1 MEFLGICRFSV
12 IKNGYHWDFP
22 GSPVVKISPA
32 NAGSGDLIPGWGAKI
47 PHALWP
53 KKQNIKQKQYC
64 NKFSRDFKMVYIQKK
79 FFLMATILKPQCHF
93 FCKALCELSAHYAPI
108 RFWTY
113 FYCCSIT
120 KSCLT
125 RCNPMDGSKPGLPVP
140 HYLLEFAQVHV
151 QWIGDAIQPSHP
163 LPPSSPFA
171 FNPSQHH
178 GLFQWVGSLNQVAK
192 VLELQ
197 LQSFE
202 CMHIK
207 GWFPLELTGLISLQ
221 SKGLSK
227 VFSSSTIQ
235 KHRFFGI

>member
-1 MEFLGICRFSV
+1 M
-12 IKNGYHWDFP
+12 
-22 GSPVVKISPA
+22 VKTLPS
-32 NAGSGDLIPGWGAKI
+32 NAGGVGLLPGWGAKI

-125 RCNPMDGSKPGLPVP
+125 RCNSMDCSMPE
-140 HYLLEFAQVHV
+140 YLLC
-151 QWIGDAIQPSHP
+151 IIIIP
-163 LPPSSPFA
+163 LSVDFRQRLKIFIASG
-171 FNPSQHH
+171 
-178 GLFQWVGSLNQVAK
+178 GLFAL
-192 VLELQ
+192 
-197 LQSFE
+197 
-202 CMHIK
+202 MI
-207 GWFPLELTGLISLQ
+207 
-221 SKGLSK
+221 
-227 VFSSSTIQ
+227 FSSLDLMWPP
-235 KHRFFGI
+235 